1 MMSSNWSVLWSA
13 ALLLGTSAYG
23 ESCERLKELSLPD
36 ISIDS
41 ADTSSSEFKDPAA
54 PWMQPIAVPSHCKVR
69 GTIKPTPDSDIKFE
83 VWLPVEQWNGKLQ
96 GNGNGGFAGSINQL
110 GLALSI
116 QRGYAAVSTDTGH
129 VSIATAPDAS
139 ADLSAAIEAWVEQG
153 AAPSSVRAVKPKN
166 VLLAFVNVKQAGVE
180 RSGVLCA
187 YPKHAQWSGKGEAGD
202 AANYTCK

>member
-23 ESCERLKELSLPD
+23 ESCERLKEL
-36 ISIDS
+36 
-41 ADTSSSEFKDPAA
+41 F
-54 PWMQPIAVPSHCKVR
+54 
-69 GTIKPTPDSDIKFE
+69 
-83 VWLPVEQWNGKLQ
+83 EQWNGKLQ